1 MRPSALELFSM
12 YYLGVG
18 PDFEPRFYNAHSVAR
33 HFGVSADQVMG
44 WLSEYHMLPDVF
56 PHIDFN
62 VAKAHGQALDVSLT
76 SGREAVKGFCR
87 SSFEEFRRKL
97 EQYDP
102 TRTFEDLDY
111 DRIWGDEEKPKSLL
125 S

>member
-18 PDFEPRFYNAHSVAR
+18 PDFQSKFYNMHAVAR
-33 HFGVSADQVMG
+33 HFGVTPDQVQG

-56 PHIDFN
+56 PHVEFN
-62 VAKAHGQALDVSLT
+62 VAKAHGDALDVTLT
-76 SGREAVKGFCR
+76 GGREDVKAFCR
-87 SSFEEFRRKL
+87 RTFEEFRRKL

-102 TRTFEDLDY
+102 TKRFEDVDY
-111 DRIWGDEEKPKSLL
+111 DQIWGDEIEPGM
-125 S
+125 